1 MSERKGT
8 DEIAILAPDAS
19 EPRASEVAAKLVAV
33 RAWLFQKGHPAV
45 VLAGPGPLAWIGAGL
60 TDPIERGAAFGLA
73 WVVVTATRAAII
85 TTNVEAPRFQAEE
98 RVDTLGFEIHA
109 APWHDPHGLVAL
121 AETIAGASRTQIASD
136 GHPAF
141 GIDADAELSALRITL
156 TLPEIARIR
165 SLGRDATIAL
175 ENALRGW
182 RPGERDLALQARV
195 AAALEAAGIYA
206 ACLIVGGDERVER
219 FRHPVARGV
228 PIDRLAMVVVVGQR
242 DGLHVAL
249 TRFAA
254 AGRPTRASEAIHERV
269 RAIEAL
275 VLEAMR
281 SGTTYGAIAETLA
294 AGYAAVGHAEG
305 WRDHYQGGPVGYRQ
319 REFEL
324 APGQAGDPSWLR
336 LVATGDAVAYNPSL
350 SGGGKI
356 EDTFLITADGPEL
369 LTTSDEW
376 PTIAS
381 TLTGGRVIP
390 RPAILQA

>member
-1 MSERKGT
+1 M
-8 DEIAILAPDAS
+8 AISAFHTS
-19 EPRASEVAAKLVAV
+19 GPRASEVATKLVTV
-33 RAWLFQKGHPAV
+33 RAWLSERGLPAV

-60 TDPIERGAAFGLA
+60 TDPIERGAPFGPA
-73 WVVVTATRAAII
+73 WVVVTRTRASII
-85 TTNVEAPRFQAEE
+85 TTNVEAPRLGAEE
-98 RVDTLGFEIHA
+98 TVDTLGFEIHA

-121 AETIAGASRTQIASD
+121 AETIAGVSTTEIASD

-156 TLPEIARIR
+156 AEPEIARIR
-165 SLGRDATIAL
+165 SLGRDTTVAL
-175 ENALRGW
+175 ESALRGW

-195 AAALEAAGIYA
+195 AAALETVGIYA
-206 ACLIVGGDERVER
+206 ACLIVGGDERVQR

-228 PIDRLAMVVVVGQR
+228 PIDRLAMIVVVGQR

-254 AGRPTRASEAIHERV
+254 AGRPTPATEAIHDRV
-269 RAIEAL
+269 RAVEAV
-275 VLEAMR
+275 VLEALR
-281 SGTTYGAIAETLA
+281 PGTTYGAIAEALA
-294 AGYAAVGHAEG
+294 AGYAAVGDPEA
-305 WRDHYQGGPVGYRQ
+305 WRHHYQGGPVGYRQ

-324 APGQAGDPSWLR
+324 APGQHGDPRWSR

-350 SGGGKI
+350 AGGGKI

-390 RPAILQA
+390 RPAILRA

>member
-1 MSERKGT
+1 MAVS
-8 DEIAILAPDAS
+8 ALQAS
-19 EPRASEVAAKLVAV
+19 APRASEVAAKLVTL
-33 RAWLFQKGHPAV
+33 RAWLSGNGHPAV
-45 VLAGPGPLAWIGAGL
+45 VLAGAGPLAWIGAGL

-73 WVVVTATRAAII
+73 WVVVTATRASII
-85 TTNVEAPRFQAEE
+85 TTNVEASRLRAEE
-98 RVDTLGFEIHA
+98 SVDTLGFEIHA
-109 APWHDPHGLVAL
+109 VPWHDRHGLVAL
-121 AETIAGASRTQIASD
+121 AETIAGASRTKIASD

-141 GIDADAELSALRITL
+141 GIDADTELSALRITL
-156 TLPEIARIR
+156 TEPEIARIR

-175 ENALRGW
+175 EHALRGW

-195 AAALEAAGIYA
+195 AGALETAGIYA

-219 FRHPVARGV
+219 FRHPVARGAA
-228 PIDRLAMVVVVGQR
+228 IDRLAMVVVVGQR

-254 AGRPTRASEAIHERV
+254 AGEPTPALEAIHERV
-269 RAIEAL
+269 RALEAL
-275 VLEAMR
+275 VLEAIR
-281 SGTTYGAIAETLA
+281 PGTTYGAIAEALA
-294 AGYAAVGHAEG
+294 AGYAGVGHAEG

-324 APGQAGDPSWLR
+324 APGQVDDPWWAR

-356 EDTFLITADGPEL
+356 EDTFLITPDGPEL
-369 LTTSDEW
+369 LTTSEEW

-381 TLTGGRVIP
+381 TLTSGRVIP
-390 RPAILQA
+390 RPAILRA